1 MGKAPSTVS
10 LLFGLDKKLFILFT
24 SLLQRGVMV
33 KVQVGCSLSALLVEQ
48 LGLKPEYVQER
59 IKTIFL
65 EGNPV
70 DDLGTTLVKDGSVL
84 ALSAAMPG
92 LAGAT
97 LRREGFFA
105 GMRSPIPQREMKTP
119 ILPEEGFVVVKLFNL
134 LIRELGPVFLDRGV
148 LLSKNDFG
156 EFLKG
161 LPDEFWRGCQEIK
174 VNGEEKDEVQLRSL
188 SWLSRANWVSL
199 SVHFSL

>member
-33 KVQVGCSLSALLVEQ
+33 KVQVGCSLSALLVEP
-48 LGLKPEYVQER
+48 LGLKPEYVKER

-97 LRREGFFA
+97 LRRGGVFA
-105 GMRSPIPQREMKTP
+105 GLRSPIPQREMKTP

>member
-1 MGKAPSTVS
+1 MEKPPSVTS
-10 LLFGLDKKLFILFT
+10 LRLSLDKKLFFLFT
-24 SLLQRGVMV
+24 PLLQAGVRV
-33 KVQVGCSLSALLVEQ
+33 KVQVGCSLMILFVEQ
-48 LGLKPEYVQER
+48 WGIKPEYAKER

-65 EGNPV
+65 DGKPV
-70 DDLGTTLVKDGSVL
+70 DDLDNAAVQDGSVL

-97 LRREGFFA
+97 LRRGGFFA
-105 GMRSPIPQREMKTP
+105 GMRSSIPQEEAAAP
-119 ILPEEGFVVVKLFNL
+119 ISLAEGFVVVKLFNL
-134 LIRELGPVFLDRGV
+134 LIRELGPGFLERGIF
-148 LLSKNDFG
+148 LPKNDLG

-174 VNGEEKDEVQLRSL
+174 VNGEEKGKAHLRSL